1 MLARIARHGHAGFF
15 GGVGVGTG
23 GLLAAPRAALRGTD
37 GVLRVPLLREM
48 SPAAI
53 VLGEHV
59 ILLLYS
65 VPAVVIGWAS
75 LRRLRASG
83 WLALLVIGW
92 GGSAL
97 ATLLFTAA
105 FAMGDPT
112 VAILL
117 QKVQPLFA
125 VVLAPVPPGG
135 GL

>member
-1 MLARIARHGHAGFF
+1 MLARIVRHGHAGSF
-15 GGVGVGTG
+15 GGVGLGMGV
-23 GLLAAPRAALRGTD
+23 LLVTLGAALWGTD

-65 VPAVVIGWAS
+65 VPAVVLGWAS
-75 LRRLRASG
+75 LRRLRTSG

-97 ATLLFTAA
+97 ATLLFTA
-105 FAMGDPT
+105 GL
-112 VAILL
+112 VAGGR
-117 QKVQPLFA
+117 PG
-125 VVLAPVPPGG
+125 APPPCRGG
-135 GL
+135 R

>member
-1 MLARIARHGHAGFF
+1 MLARIVRHGHAGSF
-15 GGVGVGTG
+15 GGVGLGTG
-23 GLLAAPRAALRGTD
+23 VLLVALGAALWGTD

-65 VPAVVIGWAS
+65 VPAVVLGWAS
-75 LRRLRASG
+75 LRRLRPSG

-105 FAMGDPT
+105 FVAADPP

-117 QKVQPLFA
+117 QEGQP
-125 VVLAPVPPGG
+125 PSPPGG
-135 GL
+135 RGRA